1 MELNARRQ
9 LNPKI
14 ITIDGPSGVGKG
26 TIAIMVANYLGY
38 NYLDSGS
45 LYRSLALALSE
56 KNLDLDSDIDN
67 VEKIICDIEIDFQY
81 QKSGETSVY
90 VNQIDFTEKIR
101 TEKVAKMASQI
112 AKIPKARDMLEAI
125 QRSHIKPPGL
135 VADGRD
141 MGTKVFTEANIKFFL
156 NASVEKR
163 AERRLNQLK
172 DQGISA
178 NLPNLKHELLLRDK
192 ADTERTISPLVP
204 AVDAILVDT
213 SELSATEVFYKIKE
227 FIDKIFKIYE

>member
-1 MELNARRQ
+1 MI
-9 LNPKI
+9 PKI

-26 TIAIMVANYLGY
+26 TIAIMVADHFGF

-56 KNLDLDSDIDN
+56 ENIDIDKDL
-67 VEKIICDIEIDFQY
+67 VDFKKLLAKINIDYRYYKNGEITIF
-81 QKSGETSVY
+81 
-90 VNQIDFTEKIR
+90 VNNKEYTNKIR
-101 TEKVAKMASQI
+101 NENVAKMASEV
-112 AKIPKARDMLEAI
+112 AKNSSAREMLEVI
-125 QRSHIKPPGL
+125 QRNHIKSPGL

-156 NASVEKR
+156 TASVEKR

-178 NLPNLKHELLLRDK
+178 NLPNLIKELLSRDK
-192 ADTERTISPLVP
+192 ADTERAISPLVP
-204 AVDAILVDT
+204 AEDAVIVDT
-213 SELSATEVFYKIKE
+213 TKLSVSQVFTKITKEV
-227 FIDKIFKIYE
+227 DKRI

>member
-1 MELNARRQ
+1 MI
-9 LNPKI
+9 PKI

-26 TIAIMVANYLGY
+26 TIAIMVADHFGF

-56 KNLDLDSDIDN
+56 ENIDIDKDL
-67 VEKIICDIEIDFQY
+67 VDFKKLLAKINIDYRYYKNGEITIF
-81 QKSGETSVY
+81 
-90 VNQIDFTEKIR
+90 VNNKEYTNKIR
-101 TEKVAKMASQI
+101 NENVAKMASEV
-112 AKIPKARDMLEAI
+112 AKNSSAREMLEVI
-125 QRSHIKPPGL
+125 QRNHIKSPGL

-156 NASVEKR
+156 TASVEKR

-178 NLPNLKHELLLRDK
+178 NLPNLIKELLSRDK
-192 ADTERTISPLVP
+192 ADTERAISPLVP
-204 AVDAILVDT
+204 AEDAVIVDT
-213 SELSATEVFYKIKE
+213 TNLSVSQVFTKITKEV
-227 FIDKIFKIYE
+227 DKRI

>member
-1 MELNARRQ
+1 MI
-9 LNPKI
+9 PKI

-26 TIAIMVANYLGY
+26 TIAIMVADHFGF

-56 KNLDLDSDIDN
+56 ENIDIDKDL
-67 VEKIICDIEIDFQY
+67 VDFKKLLAKINIDYRYYKNGEITIF
-81 QKSGETSVY
+81 
-90 VNQIDFTEKIR
+90 VNNKEYTNKIR
-101 TEKVAKMASQI
+101 NENVAKMASEV
-112 AKIPKARDMLEAI
+112 AKNSSAREMLEVI
-125 QRSHIKPPGL
+125 QRNHIKSPGL

-156 NASVEKR
+156 TASVEKR

-178 NLPNLKHELLLRDK
+178 NLPNLIKELLFRDK
-192 ADTERTISPLVP
+192 ADTERAISPLVP
-204 AVDAILVDT
+204 AEDAVIVDT
-213 SELSATEVFYKIKE
+213 TNLSVSQVFIKITKEV
-227 FIDKIFKIYE
+227 DKRI

>member
-1 MELNARRQ
+1 

-26 TIAIMVANYLGY
+26 TIAIMVADYLGY

-45 LYRSLALALSE
+45 LYRSLALALSQKNIDLVKDINDIE
-56 KNLDLDSDIDN
+56 KNIFEIDIDFKY
-67 VEKIICDIEIDFQY
+67 EKNGKITVF
-81 QKSGETSVY
+81 
-90 VNQIDFTEKIR
+90 VNKADFTKKIR

-112 AKIPKARDMLEAI
+112 AKNANARKMLEVV
-125 QRSHIKPPGL
+125 QRKHIRAPGL

-141 MGTKVFTEANIKFFL
+141 MGTKVFNEANIKFFL
-156 NASVEKR
+156 TASVEKR

-178 NLPNLKHELLLRDK
+178 NLPNLIHELLLRDK

-204 AVDAILVDT
+204 ADDAILVDT
-213 SELSATEVFYKIKE
+213 SELSATEVFNKIKE
-227 FIDKIFKIYE
+227 LIDKNI

>member
-1 MELNARRQ
+1 M
-9 LNPKI
+9 NPKI

-26 TIAIMVANYLGY
+26 TIAIMVADYLGY

-45 LYRSLALALSE
+45 LYRSLALALSQKNIDLVKDINDIE
-56 KNLDLDSDIDN
+56 KNIFEIDIDFKY
-67 VEKIICDIEIDFQY
+67 EKNGKITVF
-81 QKSGETSVY
+81 
-90 VNQIDFTEKIR
+90 VNKADFTKKIR

-112 AKIPKARDMLEAI
+112 AKNANARKMLEVV
-125 QRSHIKPPGL
+125 QRKHIRAPGL

-141 MGTKVFTEANIKFFL
+141 MGTKVFNEANIKFFL
-156 NASVEKR
+156 TASVEKR

-178 NLPNLKHELLLRDK
+178 NLPNLIHELLLRDK

-204 AVDAILVDT
+204 ADDAILVDT
-213 SELSATEVFYKIKE
+213 SELSAPEVFNKIKE
-227 FIDKIFKIYE
+227 LIDKNI